1 MKAMI
6 LAAGRGER
14 MRPLTDHTPKP
25 LLEAGGRALIEHHL
39 DALAAAGF
47 REVVI
52 NLHHLG
58 AQIRDRLGDG
68 RDYGLA
74 IHYLNEGAR
83 ALETGGGILNALPI
97 LGEQTFLVLNADVW
111 CNYRFKLH
119 DLAGKAL
126 AHVVL
131 VDNPV
136 HHPQGDFFL
145 NHGGLSL
152 SRGNRLTFSGIGY
165 YRRELFDTCKP
176 GKFPLA
182 PLLRQAAEHGLVS
195 AEHYRG
201 EWRDIGTPQ
210 RLRALHELLRQR
222 KLKAC

>member
-14 MRPLTDHTPKP
+14 MRPLTNHTPKP
-25 LLEAGGRALIEHHL
+25 LLEAGGRTLIEHHL

-68 RDYGLA
+68 RDYGLV

-83 ALETGGGILNALPI
+83 ALETGGGIFNALPI

-111 CNYRFKLH
+111 CNYRFKRH
-119 DLAGKAL
+119 DLAGEAL

-145 NHGGLSL
+145 DHGGLSL
-152 SRGNRLTFSGIGY
+152 SRGDRLTFSGIGY
-165 YRRELFDTCKP
+165 YRRELFDTCQP
-176 GKFPLA
+176 GTFPLA
-182 PLLRQAAEHGLVS
+182 PLLRQAAERGLVS